1 MEKLGSLDKSKKII
15 DGKKRRRFDKRMVYG
30 IYLGDS

>member
-15 DGKKRRRFDKRMVYG
+15 DGKSVDGLIKGWFVEY
-30 IYLGDS
+30 I